1 MEEISSPSASDRKDE
16 TVEDKAIFT
25 KEQQLRLLALLEQPD
40 SQHSTHQLNQLTT
53 PPPSAGKFSLTF
65 PQCHWLLDSGATDH
79 VCFNLK
85 LFHTYKRIKPILVHL
100 PNRQTIQAHFSGTVI
115 FSPDF
120 YLTNVLFLPQF
131 SCNLISISKLTATLS
146 CKLTFSA
153 HKCEIQDLI
162 SLKMIGVAD
171 ELHGLYAIKISAPD
185 RSALSSTPLPS
196 TTSSTVCHSYTHFSI
211 SELWHSRLGHPSFDK
226 VHVIKKL
233 DPTVECLNIHTSCDV
248 CHYAKMKKLS
258 FPSSTNTS
266 YSAYDLI
273 HVDIWGPFG
282 MPSILG
288 HKYFLT
294 IVDDFSRYTWVFCM
308 KTKAE
313 KRPALIT
320 FIKLIQTQFHK
331 TVKTIRSD
339 NGPEFNITDFFN
351 KNGIHHQTSCVET
364 PQQNVVVERKHQ
376 SILNIARSLLFQ
388 SHLPICFWN
397 YAITHDVFILNRL
410 PTTTLKNLTP
420 FEALNN
426 QVPNYSEL
434 RVFDSLCFAT
444 TLSAHRSKFDKRT
457 RKCIFVG
464 YQRGTKG
471 YLLYDLHNR
480 EIFLSRHVEFHEHIF
495 PFSMPQSPPIS
506 SSSSPSSPLPNWDFF
521 DTPYSIL
528 TPVEPS
534 PTSQSPPSISVHP
547 PLSKNIY
554 VSESH
559 VSLPIPLNSRPSGS

>member
-1 MEEISSPSASDRKDE
+1 MLSWINHSLSPEIYNSVLWFDNCFLLWKDLKHRYHQGDIFRSTLLQEELYSIKQGDLSV
-16 TVEDKAIFT
+16 TTYFT
-25 KEQQLRLLALLEQPD
+25 KLKSVWEELDSYLPIPDCSCNPICNCGLEIVCDYRHKEYVIRFLRGLNDQYSNVR
-40 SQHSTHQLNQLTT
+40 SQVMLMKPLPNIEST
-53 PPPSAGKFSLTF
+53 FSLLTEQERQFAF
-65 PQCHWLLDSGATDH
+65 PIQEAITLFNSAT
-79 VCFNLK
+79 
-85 LFHTYKRIKPILVHL
+85 
-100 PNRQTIQAHFSGTVI
+100 
-115 FSPDF
+115 
-120 YLTNVLFLPQF
+120 
-131 SCNLISISKLTATLS
+131 
-146 CKLTFSA
+146 
-153 HKCEIQDLI
+153 
-162 SLKMIGVAD
+162 
-171 ELHGLYAIKISAPD
+171 
-185 RSALSSTPLPS
+185 S

-294 IVDDFSRYTWVFCM
+294 IVDDFSRYTRFFCM

-313 KRPALIT
+313 TRPTLIT

-534 PTSQSPPSISVHP
+534 STSQSPPSISVHP

>member
-1 MEEISSPSASDRKDE
+1 VLSWINHSLSPEIYNSVLWFDNCFLLWKDLKHRYHQGDIFRSTLLQEELYSIKQGDLSV
-16 TVEDKAIFT
+16 TTYFT
-25 KEQQLRLLALLEQPD
+25 KLKSVWEELDSYLPIPDCSCNPICNCGLEIVCDYRHKEYVIRFLRGLNDQYSNVR
-40 SQHSTHQLNQLTT
+40 SQVMLMKPLPNIEST
-53 PPPSAGKFSLTF
+53 FSLLTEQERQFAF
-65 PQCHWLLDSGATDH
+65 PIQEAITLFNSAT
-79 VCFNLK
+79 
-85 LFHTYKRIKPILVHL
+85 
-100 PNRQTIQAHFSGTVI
+100 
-115 FSPDF
+115 
-120 YLTNVLFLPQF
+120 
-131 SCNLISISKLTATLS
+131 
-146 CKLTFSA
+146 
-153 HKCEIQDLI
+153 
-162 SLKMIGVAD
+162 
-171 ELHGLYAIKISAPD
+171 
-185 RSALSSTPLPS
+185 S

-294 IVDDFSRYTWVFCM
+294 IVDDFSRYTRFFCM

-313 KRPALIT
+313 TRPTLIT

-397 YAITHDVFILNRL
+397 YAITHVVFILNRL

-434 RVFDSLCFAT
+434 RVFGSLCFAT
-444 TLSAHRSKFDKRT
+444 TLSAHRSKFDKWAQ
-457 RKCIFVG
+457 KCIFLG

-534 PTSQSPPSISVHP
+534 STSQSPPSISVHP